1 MFHRKNSGSVYRSRC
16 TGIVLC
22 SWGPI
27 GYRKAD
33 KYNQIILQG
42 ICSTR
47 IYIIEPW
54 ASKRRPNAYA
64 KNIDT
69 GQPAQSAQADL
80 SPNVSLQIS
89 FLYISEPV
97 YLMIKLVVRNVALT
111 DS

>member
-64 KNIDT
+64 KSIDT
-69 GQPAQSAQADL
+69 GQPARIAPCSVKSAVNVSAKSIDSGAQADL
-80 SPNVSLQIS
+80 D
-89 FLYISEPV
+89 E
-97 YLMIKLVVRNVALT
+97 
-111 DS
+111 